1 MIRAVKSHATIV
13 GRRTY
18 PGKTDMPYKKVTPSE
33 VVHIGS
39 VDYENVDGDYLEKR
53 QLKSGAAGWILLAGL
68 GVSYVISGDFAG
80 WNFGLEQGGFG
91 GMLIATV
98 MMAAMYTCMVFG
110 VAELSA
116 AIPTAGGGYG
126 FARRAMGPLG
136 GFLTGTAILLEYAI
150 APAAIAIFI
159 GGYVGELIGVDGPLV
174 YAAFYVIFIGIHLLG
189 AGEALKI
196 MLVIT
201 AIAAA
206 ALLVFILGMIP
217 KFEWANLMDIT
228 VNTEAVGA
236 SPFLPE
242 GYVGIWAAIPF
253 AMWLFLAIEGVPLA
267 AEETKDPARDMP
279 RGIITAMMILLIFG
293 GLVLFLAPGG
303 SSAELMK
310 NHGAPLVGALQHAYG
325 ESSLMAMFVNVV
337 GLAGLI
343 ASFFSIIFAYSRQL
357 FALSRAGYLPK
368 WLSLTGG
375 RKVPTMALIVPGVLG
390 FLLSLTGEGDLMITI
405 AVFGATISYAMMMLS
420 HIILRVK
427 NPELDRP
434 YRTPGGV
441 LTTSIA
447 LVLSL
452 IALAS
457 TFVVSMEAA
466 MWSAVFYAVMVAYFA
481 FYSRHHLVAK
491 APEEEFLAIARA
503 EAELR

>member
-1 MIRAVKSHATIV
+1 MAETSAATASDNSIAPSVAHV
-13 GRRTY
+13 GT
-18 PGKTDMPYKKVTPSE
+18 
-33 VVHIGS
+33 
-39 VDYENVDGDYLEKR
+39 VDYENVSNDYLEKR
-53 QLKSGAAGWILLAGL
+53 QLKKGAAGWILLASL

-91 GMLIATV
+91 GMFIATIL
-98 MMAAMYTCMVFG
+98 MAAMYTFMVFG
-110 VAELSA
+110 LAELSS

-159 GGYVGELIGVDGPLV
+159 GGYVGEMFGLNGPLV
-174 YAAFYVIFIGIHLLG
+174 YAAFYIIFVGIHLWG

-206 ALLVFILGMIP
+206 ALLVFILGMLP
-217 KFEWANLMDIT
+217 EFELANLTDIA
-228 VNTEAVGA
+228 VNESAVGA
-236 SPFLPE
+236 SAFLPQ
-242 GYVGIWAAIPF
+242 GYFGIWAAIPF
-253 AMWLFLAIEGVPLA
+253 AMWLFLAVEGVPLA
-267 AEETKDPARDMP
+267 AEETKNPAQDMP
-279 RGIITAMMILLIFG
+279 KGIITAMVILLIFG

-310 NHGAPLVGALQHAYG
+310 DHSAPLVGALQHAYG
-325 ESSLMAMFVNVV
+325 ESSAMATFVNLV

-343 ASFFSIIFAYSRQL
+343 ASFFSIIFAYSRQV
-357 FALSRAGYLPK
+357 FALSRAGYLPR
-368 WLSLTGG
+368 WLSLTGN
-375 RKVPTMALIVPGVLG
+375 RKVPTMALVVPGVIG
-390 FLLSLTGEGDLMITI
+390 FLLSLTGEGDLMITM

-427 NPELDRP
+427 EPNMHRP
-434 YRTPGGV
+434 YRTPGGI
-441 LTTSIA
+441 LTTGIA
-447 LVLSL
+447 LLLSVAAF
-452 IALAS
+452 IS
-457 TFVVSMEAA
+457 TFLVSQEAA

-491 APEEEFLAIARA
+491 APEEEFEAIAKA
-503 EAELR
+503 EAELS